1 MAGGNKR
8 VIKCGHD
15 PKHIQRETL
24 FKSFLAMKKTMMGGV
39 RGSGV
44 RDTGH

>member
-1 MAGGNKR
+1 M
-8 VIKCGHD
+8 CGHD
-15 PKHIQRETL
+15 PKHVQRETL
-24 FKSFLAMKKTMMGGV
+24 FKSFLATKKTMMGGV